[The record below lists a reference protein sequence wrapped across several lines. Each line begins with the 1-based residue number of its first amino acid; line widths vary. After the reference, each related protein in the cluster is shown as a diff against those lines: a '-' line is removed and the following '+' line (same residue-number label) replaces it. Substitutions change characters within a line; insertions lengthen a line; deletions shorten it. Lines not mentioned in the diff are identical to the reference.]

1 MADRHP
7 VFNGDFPG
15 ALTAGLLL
23 VAVAVAWPWFYLH
36 GVAKWAVGI
45 PWTLVAG
52 PIVIAVVVSKINAK
66 SAPAKLPT
74 PQPSTRTASKTWVA
88 STSPSGARYM
98 AKVKAL
104 TPSGIEVTQSRCCNE
119 GHVTPDQ
126 AAAHAARI
134 KSRIET
140 TGR

>member
-1 MADRHP
+1 MANRHP

-15 ALTAGLLL
+15 VFAAGLVL
-23 VAVAVAWPWFYLH
+23 VAISVAWPWFYLH

-52 PIVIAVVVSKINAK
+52 PIVIAVVVSKVNAK
-66 SAPAKLPT
+66 SAPAKLP
-74 PQPSTRTASKTWVA
+74 PPPPSTRTASKTWVA

-104 TPSGIEVTQSRCCNE
+104 TP
-119 GHVTPDQ
+119 
-126 AAAHAARI
+126 
-134 KSRIET
+134 
-140 TGR
+140 